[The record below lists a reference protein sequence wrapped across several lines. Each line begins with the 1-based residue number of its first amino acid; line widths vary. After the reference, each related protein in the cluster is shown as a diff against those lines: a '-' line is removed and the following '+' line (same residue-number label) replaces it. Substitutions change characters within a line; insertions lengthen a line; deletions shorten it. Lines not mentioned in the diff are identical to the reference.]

1 MTQPARVERVWL
13 VLARATL
20 LTLSVGEEAQ
30 EAQEAQETASP
41 VRAFRRGQF
50 RILACLVTG
59 RQAVGGDFIPQ
70 PWEKPPHETRGNTP
84 RQTQQA
90 PLAREYLPQ

>member
-13 VLARATL
+13 ALARATL
-20 LTLSVGEEAQ
+20 LTLSVGE

-59 RQAVGGDFIPQ
+59 ETSRWGRFHPPTLGGAS
-70 PWEKPPHETRGNTP
+70 T
-84 RQTQQA
+84 
-90 PLAREYLPQ
+90 

>member
-13 VLARATL
+13 ALARATL
-20 LTLSVGEEAQ
+20 LTLLVGE

-50 RILACLVTG
+50 RILACLVAG

-70 PWEKPPHETRGNTP
+70 PWEEPPHETWGNTP
-84 RQTQQA
+84 RQTQQT